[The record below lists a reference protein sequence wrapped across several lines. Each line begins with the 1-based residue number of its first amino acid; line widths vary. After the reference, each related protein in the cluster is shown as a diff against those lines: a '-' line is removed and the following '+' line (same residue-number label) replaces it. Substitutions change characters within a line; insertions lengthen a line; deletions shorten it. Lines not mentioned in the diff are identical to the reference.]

1 MAVPKLDLQTPGRSS
16 ESAFAA
22 QTAAEKRPLV
32 DFIFTRSIASQTSV
46 TQAHSLRHAVA
57 SNRIFAGLCRST
69 GIAPGLP
76 LASKGAFPR
85 GDRSTTINRLPAR
98 HWDNLRNG
106 VMLHGGRFI
115 IRRYTGNPLMPDTL
129 QGEDWRSLALK

>member
-22 QTAAEKRPLV
+22 QTAAEKRTLV
-32 DFIFTRSIASQTSV
+32 DFIFTRSIASRN
-46 TQAHSLRHAVA
+46 AHSLPHAVA

-69 GIAPGLP
+69 GIALGLP

-129 QGEDWRSLALK
+129 QGEDWRSLALE

>member
-22 QTAAEKRPLV
+22 QTAAEKRTLV
-32 DFIFTRSIASQTSV
+32 DFIFTRSIASRN
-46 TQAHSLRHAVA
+46 APSLPHAVA

-69 GIAPGLP
+69 GIALGLP

-129 QGEDWRSLALK
+129 QGEDWRSLAME

>member
-16 ESAFAA
+16 GSLAFAA
-22 QTAAEKRPLV
+22 QTAAEKRTLV
-32 DFIFTRSIASQTSV
+32 DFIFTRSIAKNPSN
-46 TQAHSLRHAVA
+46 AHSLPHAVA

-69 GIAPGLP
+69 GIALGLP

-129 QGEDWRSLALK
+129 QGEDWRSLALE